1 MIKVNPIDYLHYKFN
16 IWISYLSNYSSAPE
30 GGVWLPCILLTF
42 NLLSVLNVIIG
53 ELNECTTLIST
64 IFGVCMAIY
73 YLAKH
78 EKIIAKYEMES
89 DEASSKGTKAVL
101 LYIVLTLVMS
111 YASVKY
117 TN

>member
-1 MIKVNPIDYLHYKFN
+1 
-16 IWISYLSNYSSAPE
+16 
-30 GGVWLPCILLTF
+30 
-42 NLLSVLNVIIG
+42 
-53 ELNECTTLIST
+53 
-64 IFGVCMAIY
+64 MAIY

>member
-1 MIKVNPIDYLHYKFN
+1 MIKVNSIDYLHYKFN
-16 IWISYLSNYSSAPE
+16 IWISYLDDSNIPE
-30 GGVWLPCILLTF
+30 GGIWVPCMLLMF

-53 ELNECTTLIST
+53 EWNERTTIISMV
-64 IFGVCMAIY
+64 FGVCMAIY

-101 LYIVLTLVMS
+101 LYIVLTFVIL
-111 YASVKY
+111 YASVDY